1 MNQVLCL
8 HLLLLGLPA
17 ALPLPQFLLRP
28 NSIFSPAA
36 PFPPLIFPSSTS
48 PLLYQA
54 ASPVSPRARCSSCDC
69 SSDFGCSYNCDKCP
83 ALCKTCSCVTSL
95 GCHYNCDKCQAT
107 DNQEVEPPVIVAV
120 GDLNDGDGEGS
131 PVLAP
136 VGGAP
141 SSGGGEDGAG
151 LLFPLPGGGN
161 LEDAEDL
168 EDSVD
173 PEDNAEDISEAG
185 DLGPSDPNIIQGGS
199 SCQVLVSD
207 FELCKWGPSCATI
220 LREQFSHCDYDC
232 ATCTLHGS
240 SGQGVNEE
248 VEVVEVD
255 QVGQVGQQ
263 AGGAPPA
270 ISAVIA
276 DPDDENFV
284 IQVDGN
290 TVWQLLASAQ
300 NTDEDFIRPPPFS
313 PVLAEEGDGDNA
325 GPWTWTTDGPGCI
338 AVGGEAKG
346 SQCRFPFTYEGVV
359 YQGCAYKPGGSSA
372 PVPPGSLGWC
382 STKRDINGIHVN
394 GPSGS
399 PWKYVGFC
407 DNSCPSA

>member
-1 MNQVLCL
+1 
-8 HLLLLGLPA
+8 
-17 ALPLPQFLLRP
+17 
-28 NSIFSPAA
+28 
-36 PFPPLIFPSSTS
+36 
-48 PLLYQA
+48 
-54 ASPVSPRARCSSCDC
+54 
-69 SSDFGCSYNCDKCP
+69 
-83 ALCKTCSCVTSL
+83 
-95 GCHYNCDKCQAT
+95 
-107 DNQEVEPPVIVAV
+107 VIVAV
-120 GDLNDGDGEGS
+120 DENFPLPDEDGDGS
-131 PVLAP
+131 LAP
-136 VGGAP
+136 AVGGAP

-173 PEDNAEDISEAG
+173 PEDYAEISEAG
-185 DLGPSDPNIIQGGS
+185 DLGSGPSDSNIIQGGS

-220 LREQFSHCDYDC
+220 LREQFPHCDYDC

-240 SGQGVNEE
+240 SGEGVDEE
-248 VEVVEVD
+248 TVEVVEVD
-255 QVGQVGQQ
+255 QVAQVGQQ

-270 ISAVIA
+270 ISAITA
-276 DPDDENFV
+276 DPEDGNFV
-284 IQVDGN
+284 GQVDGN

-300 NTDEDFIRPPPFS
+300 SEDFIKPPSFSRPPIS
-313 PVLAEEGDGDNA
+313 PVVAEEGDGDDA
-325 GPWTWTTDGPGCI
+325 GPWTWSTDGPGCI
-338 AVGGEAKG
+338 AVGGEAAG